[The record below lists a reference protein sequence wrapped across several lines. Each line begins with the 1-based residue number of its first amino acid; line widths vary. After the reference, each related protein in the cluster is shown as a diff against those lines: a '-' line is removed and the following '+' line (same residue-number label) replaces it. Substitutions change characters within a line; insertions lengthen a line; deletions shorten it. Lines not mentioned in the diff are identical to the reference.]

1 MSLIICSSSQD
12 VYETRSATVVRER
25 LANSFGASGIQR
37 PFSFQNFINPD
48 IVIKPNSEIA
58 VQSIKMRRAG
68 TFKILQDLTFGWYYG
83 EPIAMDQEDTTDLS
97 LKIEDMTS
105 SIIPITI
112 KKGVYGMADFSQ
124 EIARGLRDRF
134 AHPDWFRNAWVYA
147 LNDPKDGY
155 GWVVKT
161 QGNQGSNDTKAQLT
175 DAGCQPWIPAS
186 NNFSFADQTFTC
198 EGDFDSHDLCCAIC
212 EDLPLSQIGGVLTYD
227 VTGTTDEW
235 CCGLT
240 RPTARDG
247 RQTPFYFNDESGIFY
262 DYVAKWES
270 DVEEGFLL
278 KLYHAVWRDRESDG
292 SPRGRQSGLHME
304 EIKYYGFTSTD
315 FSPALPTD
323 DTNMMTLT
331 SPWGLNSNGAL
342 SSVSFEI
349 QGENVL
355 VSAVA
360 DLSGVAT
367 ITEGNTG
374 LEYQNGTTAAVSTTT
389 DSVSGVGLSVD
400 ITIAGGALT
409 SIAIAKAG
417 TGYEVGDSIVLDP
430 LVIGEGES
438 MELSV
443 GSIQGPTTIKVI
455 DPTLFVSGNSGST
468 VKTPLK
474 GQVPKPTSM
483 ATWSLYPK
491 MSLLAQD
498 DIIEIT
504 AYSGVK
510 PVEDDAD
517 GTIPAY
523 KYPQIA
529 DDSSTGVA
537 TNGSSVWGRCWNAG
551 GEMATIMRNLES
563 RSWNNMTDGIPR
575 DRPYVGLDAAGGG
588 IDFRNVLVIQPSS
601 PYEGSENPIDDTRK
615 VLGFANQSA
624 SCLTQGKFG
633 STTQFDATGS
643 TNEPTQFAR
652 WIYESTATPTGFG
665 GSLFVRTPSL
675 TNRSFNMGKS
685 IPSKILFHCPKFD
698 NQGNTE
704 GELFFEPH
712 EKTYVSLDNPS
723 EMRLNNMLI
732 ELVDKNE
739 NLAEDLTGS
748 TTIVFHIRQER
759 R

>member
-112 KKGVYGMADFSQ
+112 KKGIYGMSDFSQ

-134 AHPDWFRNAWVYA
+134 AHPDWFRSAWVYA

-161 QGNQGSNDTKAQLT
+161 QGNNESNDTKAQLT
-175 DAGCQPWIPAS
+175 DEGCQPWIIAS
-186 NNFSFADQTFTC
+186 NNFAFADQTFTC
-198 EGDFDSHDLCCAIC
+198 EGNFDSHDLCCGIC
-212 EDLPLSQIGGVLTYD
+212 EDLPLSQIGGLLTYD
-227 VTGTTDEW
+227 VSATTDEW

-270 DVEEGFLL
+270 DPEESFVL

-304 EIKYYGFTSTD
+304 EIKYYGFSPDD
-315 FSPALPTD
+315 FSPTLPKDGTS
-323 DTNMMTLT
+323 MMPLE
-331 SPWGLNSNGAL
+331 SPWGLSSHGAL
-342 SSVSFEI
+342 SSVSF
-349 QGENVL
+349 QVLGENVV

-360 DLSGVAT
+360 DLTGVAT
-367 ITEGNTG
+367 ITEDSTG
-374 LEYQNGTTAAVSTTT
+374 EGYDNGTTADVSTTT
-389 DSVSGVGLSVD
+389 DGGGVGLTVD
-400 ITIAGGALT
+400 ITISGGALT
-409 SIAIAKAG
+409 SITIVSKG

-430 LVIGEGES
+430 SVVGAGEGI
-438 MELSV
+438 ELSV
-443 GSIQGPTTIKVI
+443 GSVQGNTIVEVI
-455 DPTLFVSGNSGST
+455 NTELFVSGNSEKD

-491 MSLLAQD
+491 MSLLAED

-504 AYSGVK
+504 AYSGIK

-523 KYPQIA
+523 NYPQIA
-529 DDSSTGVA
+529 SDSSTGVA

-575 DRPYVGLDAAGGG
+575 DRPYVGLDDAGGG
-588 IDFRNVLVIQPSS
+588 INYRNVLVLQPSS
-601 PYEGSENPIDDTRK
+601 PYEGSENPVDDTRK

-643 TNEPTQFAR
+643 TNEPAQFAR
-652 WIYESTATPTGFG
+652 WIYESSATPTGFG

-704 GELFFEPH
+704 GELFFEPS
-712 EKTYVSLDNPS
+712 EKTYVSLDNPN

>member
-68 TFKILQDLTFGWYYG
+68 TFKILKDLTFGWYYG
-83 EPIAMDQEDTTDLS
+83 EPIFMDKEDETNLS
-97 LKIEDMTS
+97 YTIDDMTS

-112 KKGVYGMADFSQ
+112 KKGVYGMSDFSQ
-124 EIARGLRDRF
+124 VIMRALRDRF
-134 AHPDWFRNAWVYA
+134 AHPDWFRNAWVHA
-147 LNDPKDGY
+147 LNNPKDGY
-155 GWVVKT
+155 GWIVKS
-161 QGNQGSNDTKAQLT
+161 QGNQHANDTKEELT
-175 DAGCQPWIPAS
+175 DAGCVPWIDAS
-186 NNFSFADQTFTC
+186 NNFAFADQTFTC
-198 EGDFDSHDLCCAIC
+198 EGAFDSHDLCCGIC
-212 EDLPLSQIGGVLTYD
+212 EDLPLSQIGGLITYD
-227 VTGTTDEW
+227 VSGTTDEW

-247 RQTPFYFNDESGIFY
+247 RSSPFYFNDETGVFY
-262 DYVAKWES
+262 DYVAKWVA
-270 DVEEGFLL
+270 DPTEGFVL
-278 KLYHAVWRDRESDG
+278 KLYHAVWRDIGDF
-292 SPRGRQSGLHME
+292 SPVRGRQSGLHME
-304 EIKYYGFTSTD
+304 EIQYWGFASGD
-315 FSPALPTD
+315 FTPALPTD
-323 DTNMMTLT
+323 GTNMMTL
-331 SPWGLNSNGAL
+331 SGPWGL
-342 SSVSFEI
+342 
-349 QGENVL
+349 
-355 VSAVA
+355 
-360 DLSGVAT
+360 
-367 ITEGNTG
+367 
-374 LEYQNGTTAAVSTTT
+374 STN
-389 DSVSGVGLSVD
+389 
-400 ITIAGGALT
+400 GALT
-409 SIAIAKAG
+409 SISFEIRGEIVDITAVSGGSAI
-417 TGYEVGDSIVLDP
+417 T
-430 LVIGEGES
+430 
-438 MELSV
+438 
-443 GSIQGPTTIKVI
+443 VI
-455 DPTLFVSGNSGST
+455 DPELFVSGNPST
-468 VKTPLK
+468 DTKTPLK
-474 GQVPKPTSM
+474 GSVPKPTSM

-491 MSLLAQD
+491 MSLVAQD

-504 AYSGVK
+504 FYSGIK

-517 GTIPAY
+517 GTITSY
-523 KYPQIA
+523 EYPQIA
-529 DDSSTGVA
+529 SASSTGLA

-563 RSWNNMTDGIPR
+563 RSWNNMTDGIAR
-575 DRPYVGLDAAGGG
+575 NRPYRGLDNSGGG
-588 IDFRNVLVIQPSS
+588 IDFRNVLVFQPLS

-615 VLGFANQSA
+615 VLGFANQPS

-633 STTQFDATGS
+633 ATTQFDATGS
-643 TNEPTQFAR
+643 TDDPTEFGR
-652 WIYESTATPTGFG
+652 WIYESSATPTGFG

-723 EMRLNNMLI
+723 EMRLNNMLV